1 MLNGQDL
8 RITETSFTAAPD
20 PNAFVFINDAGK
32 LRQTNFD
39 ALVRQSRLYDSIV
52 DAHNAGVQAIDKL
65 KTEASGIVTEGK
77 EDLLKIIEEGRASL
91 SDNSELLEEVY
102 NNTAMA
108 TLVEFDKEIYT
119 DQTAIGSAILKSI
132 KADNYQE
139 GVPSLYN
146 PQEIHNTGIATSAP
160 GGAEW
165 TLGLFD
171 LSDGETLGLPSDF
184 GESAK
189 LDNCYAV
196 TVTKFPLNNSPSI
209 TVEFATPV
217 MVLFYTYGTSGLLGL
232 EQADYDPS
240 TTHVLE
246 IPSDAA
252 ADIVD
257 FRILVAN
264 VDSSGHSCEITPD
277 VLNTVLLT
285 LNGETTDIGWKS
297 STASASATYST
308 RNTDELWV
316 HGMMLE
322 DTLITDPSFFEEADA
337 PYGIQNCVVSS
348 LIDLGKTDIST
359 IQIKTDVAYAAL
371 LTMYIDGEYYNSEDS
386 SVEIQESDYEVMAHT
401 TNTFDSISSY
411 CNGCRITLVNPTQ
424 AITPDNM
431 GSVIVVVDGVEI
443 DMSWDVT
450 PDMEDPVI
458 EGLAIRCIGK
468 NHIDISKDAIL
479 TEKTTVNKLPNGYQ
493 IVSDEEGVS
502 HYATFNIGGMRH
514 YKGKD
519 MTLSANVYTSAGQ
532 DGRLELAYT
541 DLELSEIHVIQ
552 YINVSEGIGEFTCTI
567 PDNVEDDYRLLLR
580 LYSNVSEVTS
590 NAFTNY
596 TDIQL
601 EFGKVRTTHVPHAMR
616 VFGIPITTP
625 MLTNKITGVAD
636 TLGIANDVYGV
647 YRNRWEDVFDGSS
660 DEVIEYIADSTAPNG
675 GYFRLFLSKRA
686 LYAGNR
692 QIEDILSNR
701 CVASA
706 NLVDKYIDNNIT
718 IGSTG
723 NYCIVSISGVHT
735 VDDLRTWLG
744 EQNIVV
750 QYALAEPY
758 FEAYIDQTPF
768 YNFMAFNGA
777 THISVEG
784 INKNVRPM
792 FTMYFPR
799 NERGAFMTSA
809 YANSKLNTI
818 GIVGVHTLLQQT
830 VADFNSA
837 ISSVNELIHTNTEA
851 IDDLYDSLY
860 TVRSTANTNKTDI
873 AKIKSTNLA
882 GLTIKY
888 MSQSSYDSLTTKDAN
903 TLYLTY

>member
-8 RITETSFTAAPD
+8 RITETSFAAAPD
-20 PNAFVFINDAGK
+20 PNSFVFINDAGK
-32 LRQTNFD
+32 LRQTDFD
-39 ALVRQSRLYDSIV
+39 TLVRQSRLYDSIV

-65 KTEASGIVTEGK
+65 KTETSDIVTEGK
-77 EDLLKIIEEGRASL
+77 EALLKTIEEGRAIL
-91 SDNSELLEEVY
+91 SDNSELLEKVY

-146 PQEIHNTGIATSAP
+146 PQEIHSTGVATSAP

-165 TLGLFD
+165 ILGLFD
-171 LSDGETLGLPSDF
+171 PSDGETLGQPSDF
-184 GESAK
+184 GESAEM
-189 LDNCYAV
+189 DNCYAV

-217 MVLFYTYGTSGLLGL
+217 MLLFYIYGTSGFLGT
-232 EQADYDPS
+232 EIADYDPS

-257 FRILVAN
+257 FRMVAVN
-264 VDSSGHSCEITPD
+264 VDSSGYLCEITPD

-316 HGMMLE
+316 HGIMDE
-322 DTLITDPSFFEEADA
+322 STLITDPSFFGGEYM
-337 PYGIQNCVVSS
+337 PYGIDHCVVSS

-359 IQIKTDVAYAAL
+359 IQIKTDVAYLAQ
-371 LTMYIDGEYYNSEDS
+371 LTMYVDGEYNSSES
-386 SVEIQESDYEVMAHT
+386 SVEMLESNYEVIAHT

-411 CNGCRITLVNPTQ
+411 CNGCRISLVNPTQ
-424 AITPDNM
+424 AITPDTM

-450 PDMEDPVI
+450 PDMSDPII

-567 PDNVEDDYRLLLR
+567 PDDVEDDYRLLLR

-601 EFGKVRTTHVPHAMR
+601 EFGKVRTTHVLHAMR

-647 YRNRWEDVFDGSS
+647 YRNRWEDIFDGSS

-818 GIVGVHTLLQQT
+818 GIVSLHTLLQQT
-830 VADFNSA
+830 VSELK
-837 ISSVNELIHTNTEA
+837 SVIYANTEA
-851 IDDLYDSLY
+851 IDGLSSHLN
-860 TVRSTANTNKTDI
+860 TVSNMANINKTDI